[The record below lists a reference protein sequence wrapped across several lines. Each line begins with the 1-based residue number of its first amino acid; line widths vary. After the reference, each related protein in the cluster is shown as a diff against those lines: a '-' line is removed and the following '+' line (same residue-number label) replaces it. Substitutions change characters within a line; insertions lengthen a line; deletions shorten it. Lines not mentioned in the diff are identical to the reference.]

1 MTMKKTKNCFVTA
14 MLAASVAMMCMTSCA
29 KEDNPIDAE
38 MEGVTGGTLSAIV
51 VGGTVLDQMGEPMI
65 GAVVTVKGSP
75 VYSVTDV
82 NGNFSIPANDNAIL
96 VVSYV
101 GYSTEE
107 VSVNGGSGKTIV
119 LKENEIIEGG
129 IVVVH

>member
-1 MTMKKTKNCFVTA
+1 MIKAKNFFLTA
-14 MLAASVAMMCMTSCA
+14 MLVASVAMTCMTSCA
-29 KEDNPIDAE
+29 REDNSIDTE
-38 MEGVTGGTLSAIV
+38 MDGAP
-51 VGGTVLDQMGEPMI
+51 GGTVSAFIVKGTVQDQTGEALI
-65 GAVVTVKGSP
+65 GATVTVKGSP

-101 GYSTEE
+101 GYATEE
-107 VSVNGGSGKTIV
+107 VSVNGNSNKIII
-119 LKENEIIEGG
+119 LKEDEIIEGG

>member
-1 MTMKKTKNCFVTA
+1 MKKTKNCFVTA

-29 KEDNPIDAE
+29 KEDNPIDTE
-38 MEGVTGGTLSAIV
+38 LEGVTGAAPSTTV
-51 VGGTVLDQMGEPMI
+51 MGTVQDENGEPII
-65 GAVVTVKGSP
+65 GAQVTVKGSP

-107 VSVNGGSGKTIV
+107 VSVNGNSNKIII
-119 LKENEIIEGG
+119 LKEDEIIESD
-129 IVVVH
+129 IVVVN

>member
-1 MTMKKTKNCFVTA
+1 MTMKKTKNFLLTA
-14 MLAASVAMMCMTSCA
+14 MLVASVVMTCMTSCA
-29 KEDNPIDAE
+29 REDNSIDTE
-38 MEGVTGGTLSAIV
+38 MDGAP
-51 VGGTVLDQMGEPMI
+51 GGTVSAFIVKGTVQDQTGGALI
-65 GAVVTVKGSP
+65 GATVTVKGSP

-119 LKENEIIEGG
+119 LKEDEIIESD
-129 IVVVH
+129 IVVVN

>member
-1 MTMKKTKNCFVTA
+1 MIKTKNCFVTA
-14 MLAASVAMMCMTSCA
+14 MLVASVVMTCMTSCA
-29 KEDNPIDAE
+29 REDNSIDIE
-38 MEGVTGGTLSAIV
+38 MDGAP
-51 VGGTVLDQMGEPMI
+51 GGTVSAFIVKGTVQDQTGEALI
-65 GAVVTVKGSP
+65 GAQVTVKGSP
-75 VYSVTDV
+75 VCSVTDV

-119 LKENEIIEGG
+119 LKEDEIIEDG